1 MSIQVFLIIV
11 TMISAHS
18 IAIFDQSPPAR
29 HLGRRRCVSE
39 VRSEPARISSSDPS
53 CQKCKELRAWVQ
65 EQREYR
71 KKLVEKKDEKI
82 RNLMDHI
89 DGYGKVMDQNA
100 EMKQEVRKMQ
110 ARVNDMEAKNLRLAT
125 ENFDMKLQIRD
136 MENQHVMNR
145 QADQDKI
152 IELEQIIG
160 FLQTLNLRRADA
172 Q

>member
-1 MSIQVFLIIV
+1 
-11 TMISAHS
+11 MISAH
-18 IAIFDQSPPAR
+18 ITAILDQSPPSR
-29 HLGRRRCVSE
+29 HIGRRRCVSE
-39 VRSEPARISSSDPS
+39 VRSEPARGSSSDPS
-53 CQKCKELRAWVQ
+53 CEKCNELRARVQ

-71 KKLVEKKDEKI
+71 KKLVKKKDEKI

-89 DGYGKVMDQNA
+89 DGYGKVMDQN
-100 EMKQEVRKMQ
+100 
-110 ARVNDMEAKNLRLAT
+110 AT

-160 FLQTLNLRRADA
+160 FLQSLNLRRADA